1 MFKMAA
7 LKARIHKFKLK
18 KRQKEEE
25 EEEKV
30 NYPSSFD
37 LTLQKVTDFFN
48 SSYIRKCKLS

>member
-18 KRQKEEE
+18 KRQKEE